1 MGFQGSDHVAI
12 SRAGTL
18 YKTTG
23 SDILAYVQSNI
34 GTSEYQ
40 VADITARN
48 ALIPGMSIGDRV
60 FVTDATAD
68 ATVDAGWAIYVYMGS
83 STWTK
88 VAEEEGL
95 DVIAGGANLGYTA
108 GASSG
113 IVTSD
118 SGTDATIPAVDGSN
132 AGLMLPA
139 HKSKLDNI
147 TITGGVN
154 LDTLAAASHAAA
166 TTAGSAATNPVT
178 LTGQQIGFSIANLT
192 SAP

>member
-1 MGFQGSDHVAI
+1 MAFTGSDHIAI

-23 SDILAYVQSNI
+23 SDILAYVNANI
-34 GTSEYQ
+34 GTSQYQ
-40 VADITARN
+40 VADIAARN
-48 ALIPGMSIGDRV
+48 ALVSGMSLGDRV

-68 ATVDAGWAIYVYMGS
+68 ATVNAGWAIYVYMGS

-88 VAEEEGL
+88 VAEQEGL
-95 DVIAGGANLGYTA
+95 DVIAGGASLTYTA

-113 IVTSD
+113 IVVSD

-147 TITGGVN
+147 TISGGVN
-154 LDTLAAASHAAA
+154 LDTLASASHAAA
-166 TTAGSAATNPVT
+166 TTVGSSATNPVT
-178 LTGQQIGFSIANLT
+178 LSGQQIGFSIANLT